1 MRLFVALP
9 LPDDA
14 RERLSALC
22 SGLSGAR
29 WVANENLHV
38 TLQFIGEV
46 GRSDA
51 ADIDD
56 ALSRIRAPAF
66 PLALS
71 GVGMFG
77 SGRRVRA
84 LWAGIESQP
93 RLVHL
98 HDKVES
104 AIVRAGLEP
113 ERRKFKAHV
122 TLARFRD
129 GARARIG
136 TWMEHNDG
144 FSAGPYPADRF
155 TLFESRLGSE
165 GPHYEPL
172 AEYPL
177 DG

>member
-9 LPDDA
+9 LPEDA
-14 RERLSALC
+14 RDRLAGLS
-22 SGLSGAR
+22 SGLPGAR
-29 WVANENLHV
+29 WVADGNLHV
-38 TLQFIGEV
+38 TLRFIGEV
-46 GRSDA
+46 GRTDA

-66 PLALS
+66 EMALS
-71 GVGMFG
+71 GVGTFG

-84 LWAGIESQP
+84 LWVGISPEP

-98 HDKVES
+98 HGKVES
-104 AIVRAGLEP
+104 TLVRAGLEP

-122 TLARFRD
+122 TLARFRA
-129 GARARIG
+129 GAGGRIG
-136 TWMEHNDG
+136 GWIEHNHG
-144 FSAGPYPADRF
+144 FAAGPYAADRF
-155 TLFESRLGSE
+155 TLFESRLGGE

-177 DG
+177 DT

>member
-1 MRLFVALP
+1 MRLFVALS
-9 LPDDA
+9 LPEDA
-14 RERLSALC
+14 RTRLAALC
-22 SGLSGAR
+22 SGLAGAR
-29 WVANENLHV
+29 WVSDENLHV
-38 TLQFIGEV
+38 TLRFIGEV
-46 GRSDA
+46 GRSHA

-66 PLALS
+66 PLAFS

-84 LWAGIESQP
+84 LWAGIEAEP

-104 AIVRAGLEP
+104 AVVRAGLEP

-129 GARARIG
+129 GTRARVG
-136 TWMEHNDG
+136 TWIEHNDA

-155 TLFESRLGSE
+155 TLFESRLGGE
-165 GPHYEPL
+165 GPHYEPF
-172 AEYPL
+172 ADYPL
-177 DG
+177 ES